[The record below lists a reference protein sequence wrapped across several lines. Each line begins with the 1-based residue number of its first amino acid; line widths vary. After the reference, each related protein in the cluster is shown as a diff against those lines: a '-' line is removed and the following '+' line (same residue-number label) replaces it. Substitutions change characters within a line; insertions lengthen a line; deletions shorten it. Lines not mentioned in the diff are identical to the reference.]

1 MTLNFPAAPA
11 DGDIYLNYV
20 YDATEGVWNANPR
33 QLASRFVTS
42 ATTPAEPSNGDGWFN
57 TTNGKTYIFYYDG
70 TSGQWIESGYP
81 VLGYQ
86 TLENLSDTTIATP
99 TTGQVLKY
107 DGSDWVNGTDSVGKI
122 LQVVSAVKSDTST
135 TSSSTFGDISG
146 LSVSIT
152 PSSTNSKILVMASI
166 NLGANQANSATYVR
180 LVRDSTDIF
189 IGDTADSRT
198 RTTLDFATAAEA
210 QTSNAITFLDAPA
223 TTSSTTYKLQFAAA
237 VNGQLV
243 AVNRRFT
250 DGDSAQRGRTAS
262 SITVMEVAG

>member
-1 MTLNFPAAPA
+1 MTLNFPAEPA

-122 LQVVSAVKSDTST
+122 LQVVSNELTSSFS
-135 TSSSTFGDISG
+135 TSSSTFQDSS
-146 LSVSIT
+146 LAATIT
-152 PSSTNSKILVMASI
+152 PSSSASKIAIFV
-166 NLGANQANSATYVR
+166 SATLYR
-180 LVRDSTDIF
+180 QQS
-189 IGDTADSRT
+189 
-198 RTTLDFATAAEA
+198 TAAVLTVKRGA
-210 QTSNAITFLDAPA
+210 TDLDGSGNGFARSLFSATSGDLISTASVSYLDSPE
-223 TTSSTTYKLQFAAA
+223 TTSPTTYTVAIRSENA
-237 VNGQLV
+237 VHNATLGINNSRSHMIL
-243 AVNRRFT
+243 
-250 DGDSAQRGRTAS
+250 
-262 SITVMEVAG
+262 MEVAG